1 MYKEWDYVVHGTVFE
16 IKEEKDKK
24 IHIGISFGGLLMAL
38 KGDRAHLSK
47 IHNDEK
53 IFCFLRSNN

>member
-16 IKEEKDKK
+16 VREEKDKK

-38 KGDRAHLSK
+38 KGDRVHLSK
-47 IHNDEK
+47 I
-53 IFCFLRSNN
+53 